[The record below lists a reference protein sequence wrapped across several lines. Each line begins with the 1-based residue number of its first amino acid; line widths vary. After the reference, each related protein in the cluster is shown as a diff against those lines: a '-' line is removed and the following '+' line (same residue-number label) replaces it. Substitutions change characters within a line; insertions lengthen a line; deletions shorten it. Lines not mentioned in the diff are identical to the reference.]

1 MEGLI
6 KGLAKAAIDA
16 LDGGG
21 DHEAPRRQRPAAED
35 AEEQE
40 GREDRDRSTW
50 AEVRPRRLFAQLRI
64 MPVHVVELMFSLGLG
79 FRRWSPTRRAASR
92 RRSAGVLGPPG
103 R

>member
-21 DHEAPRRQRPAAED
+21 DDEAPRRQRPAAED
-35 AEEQE
+35 AEQEE

-50 AEVRPRRLFAQLRI
+50 AEVRARGCSRDCGLCQT
-64 MPVHVVELMFSLGLG
+64 MP
-79 FRRWSPTRRAASR
+79 WN
-92 RRSAGVLGPPG
+92 
-103 R
+103 